1 MSSTR
6 VTIYAR
12 VSTRDQN
19 CELQLAD
26 LEAMATAR
34 GFEVAGRYIDQGISG
49 AQERRPALDK
59 LMADAS
65 RGKFQTVAV
74 WKFDRF
80 ARSLK
85 HLIVSLEEFRAL
97 GVDFISYREAVDTS
111 TPAGKMLFS
120 VIGAMAE
127 FERELIRE
135 RVAAGLARARAKG
148 VRLGRPRAEFDLARA
163 RELRHQGLSLRGI
176 AKQLGVNKDTLR
188 AALALEVRHGRG
200 AEVRS

>member
-6 VTIYAR
+6 VAIYAR

-49 AQERRPALDK
+49 AQERRPELDK

-188 AALALEVRHGRG
+188 AALALEGGNGPG

>member
-1 MSSTR
+1 MSSKR
-6 VTIYAR
+6 VAIYAR

-34 GFEVAGRYIDQGISG
+34 GFEVAGRYVDQGISG
-49 AQERRPALDK
+49 AKERRPELDK
-59 LMADAS
+59 LMADAR

-85 HLIVSLEEFRAL
+85 HLISSLEEFQAL
-97 GVDFISYREAVDTS
+97 GVAFISYREAVDTS

-163 RELRHQGLSLRGI
+163 RELRHQGLSLRRT
-176 AKQLGVNKDTLR
+176 AERLGVNKDTLR
-188 AALALEVRHGRG
+188 AALARELVMARDHK
-200 AEVRS
+200 

>member
-6 VTIYAR
+6 VAIYAR

-26 LEAMATAR
+26 LEAMAAAR
-34 GFEVAGRYIDQGISG
+34 GFEVAGRYVDQGFSG
-49 AQERRPALDK
+49 SQERRPELDK

-135 RVAAGLARARAKG
+135 RVAAGLAKAKSKG

-163 RELRHQGLSLRGI
+163 RELRHQGRSLRGI
-176 AKQLGVNKDTLR
+176 AKRLGVNKDTLR
-188 AALALEVRHGRG
+188 AALA
-200 AEVRS
+200 

>member
-6 VTIYAR
+6 VAIYAR

-49 AQERRPALDK
+49 AQERRPELDK

-135 RVAAGLARARAKG
+135 RVAAGLARAKSKG

-188 AALALEVRHGRG
+188 AALADTGGTRPSLN
-200 AEVRS
+200 

>member
-1 MSSTR
+1 MSNTR
-6 VTIYAR
+6 VAIYAR

-34 GFEVAGRYIDQGISG
+34 GFEVAGRYVDQGISG
-49 AQERRPALDK
+49 AKERRPELDK

-135 RVAAGLARARAKG
+135 RVAAGLANARAKG

-176 AKQLGVNKDTLR
+176 AKRLGVNKDTLR
-188 AALALEVRHGRG
+188 AALASEVGIARRQ
-200 AEVRS
+200 E